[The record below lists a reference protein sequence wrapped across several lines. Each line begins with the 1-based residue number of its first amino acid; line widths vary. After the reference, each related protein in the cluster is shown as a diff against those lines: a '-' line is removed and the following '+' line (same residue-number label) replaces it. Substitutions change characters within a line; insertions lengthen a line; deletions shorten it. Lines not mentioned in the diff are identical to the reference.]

1 MMATPIERLKRKL
14 TIENLWLYILTLLKD
29 GPKYPYEIPDLMEKR
44 FGWKPARVT
53 GYIVM
58 KRLEMDGYIR
68 IVRRKSSQGRVRN
81 YYELTDK
88 GREALR
94 EAEDF
99 LRGLVNSLFGSEEES
114 VES

>member
-1 MMATPIERLKRKL
+1 MRETPIERLRRKL

-29 GPKYPYEIPDLMEKR
+29 GPKYPYEIPELMEKR
-44 FGWKPARVT
+44 FGWRPARVT

-68 IVRRKSSQGRVRN
+68 IVRRRSSQGRVRN
-81 YYELTDK
+81 YYELTEK

-94 EAEDF
+94 EAESL
-99 LRGLVNSLFGSEEES
+99 LRGLVTSLFGSGEGDGEG
-114 VES
+114 